1 MERRLIRQR
10 WQITIPGRIRRE
22 LNLYLGQL
30 LNFDLVEQDGEVF
43 IRMFTGSVV
52 DPEERAAFQE
62 VFARKKGKGKRVKC
76 AGKIRKSE
84 AQRESRA
91 LRLVDLRKGLEPSTA
106 TELKE
111 IISNLSA
118 YLLSLQ
124 ARLSGWEGTF

>member
-1 MERRLIRQR
+1 MERRLIRKR
-10 WQITIPGRIRRE
+10 WQVTIPPGIRRE
-22 LNLYLGQL
+22 LNLYQGQL
-30 LNFDLVEQDGEVF
+30 LNFDLVEQEGQVF
-43 IRMFTGSVV
+43 IRIFTGLAA

-91 LRLVDLRKGLEPSTA
+91 LRLEELRKGLAPSTV

-111 IISNLSA
+111 LISNLSA
-118 YLLSLQ
+118 YLLGLQ
-124 ARLSGWEGTF
+124 ARLSGSPGDS